1 MSVFVDKNTKV
12 VVSGITGRE
21 ASFHTPLMLE
31 YGTQVVAGVT
41 PGKGGQEAFG
51 VPVFNTV
58 KEAVEQ
64 AGANTSLIFVPAPY
78 AADAMLEAA
87 NSGIRLVI
95 CISEGVPVQD
105 MLPVKRY
112 MDTEGIKLLGPNCPG
127 MLTPNQAK
135 VGIIPGSIA
144 KPGPVG
150 IVSRSGTLTYEVS
163 YELLQRDIGV
173 TTIVGIGGDPVPG
186 MNFIDVLKAFQA
198 DDETEAIV
206 LIGEIGGTDEENAA
220 RYIQENV
227 TKPVFAFIA
236 GRSAPPGRRM
246 GHAGAIISGGGEGTA
261 ESKIQA
267 LEAAGARVGN
277 HPGEVAEFV
286 REHLGR

>member
-1 MSVFVDKNTKV
+1 MSVFVDRNTKV

-112 MDTEGIKLLGPNCPG
+112 MDSEGIKLLGPNCPG

-227 TKPVFAFIA
+227 TKPVFAFVA

-267 LEAAGARVGN
+267 LQAAGARVGN

-286 REHLGR
+286 MEHLSR